1 MAINSIDYITSLD
14 TGFLKNQ
21 ELLTEMKK
29 HVLRLHQVSVM
40 SSCFVIVSRC
50 GIPSV

>member
-1 MAINSIDYITSLD
+1 MSPRLIQ
-14 TGFLKNQ
+14 GLKKT
-21 ELLTEMKK
+21 ELLMEIKI
-29 HVLRLHQVSVM
+29 HVLRLHWESVM